1 MSDLAPSL
9 QDLTELA
16 QQTMAAHGYLP
27 GDAFISTAGKLLQRL
42 SDPQPA
48 TFTVDPKISYE
59 DMLQRCAHHGSA

>member
-1 MSDLAPSL
+1 MSDLAPSS

-27 GDAFISTAGKLLQRL
+27 TDAFISSAGKLLQRL
-42 SDPQPA
+42 SDPLSA
-48 TFTVDPKISYE
+48 ALMVDPKISYE